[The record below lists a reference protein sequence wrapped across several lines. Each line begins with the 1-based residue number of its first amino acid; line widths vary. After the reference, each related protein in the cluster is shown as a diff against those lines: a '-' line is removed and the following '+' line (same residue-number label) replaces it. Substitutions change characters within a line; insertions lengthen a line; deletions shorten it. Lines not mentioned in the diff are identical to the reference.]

1 MESRVLRV
9 ADDTPSVWLPSSSKL
24 VSRSSLAKRSE
35 LPTHTCSN
43 PVGEPASSV
52 SHLSSQ
58 QRQPLFL
65 INHFQLQ
72 VTLWLFFPSLSLC
85 CDERCSQGGSQATKV
100 CLEVSMALL
109 WMYLKFLHMITCYFK
124 RFHAPCGYVEC
135 RFFLKKNSA
144 AFVKAVFDACYL
156 ATVYSFW
163 AWPLMLSP
171 WLVHYSHAEDQSI
184 CHHYP
189 LAEPQDCVWKEPS
202 SLTCLM
208 LSPLFSVLNYQLP
221 SLVPCKLNWKV

>member
-135 RFFLKKNSA
+135 RFFLKKEFCCICKGGLWCMLSSYSVLFLGLTFNVIPLISA
-144 AFVKAVFDACYL
+144 LQPCWGPEHLPPLSISWASGLCLEGTILTHLFDA
-156 ATVYSFW
+156 
-163 AWPLMLSP
+163 
-171 WLVHYSHAEDQSI
+171 
-184 CHHYP
+184 
-189 LAEPQDCVWKEPS
+189 
-202 SLTCLM
+202 
-208 LSPLFSVLNYQLP
+208 LSPLL
-221 SLVPCKLNWKV
+221 SLELSAPQSGSL